1 LARRFLGYVRP
12 YRTPLLSAM
21 ALLFVSGAL
30 ELAGPYLTKIAIDD
44 AIGGG
49 DQSLLGKVVLAFIG
63 VLVLSFVTNYIQ
75 HIIMTRT
82 GQTIMMDLR
91 TELFRHIQK
100 MGLGWFDRNPAGRV
114 VSRVTADVET
124 LNELLTAG
132 LVSIIADVVTL
143 VGITIILFWINPGL
157 AGVTFLVLPFLFLAS
172 MKFRKKARDGFRE
185 TRERVAR
192 LNGIMQETFS
202 GAEVVKLF
210 GREAE
215 NDRLF
220 EVENTGCLRAW
231 LETVAAF
238 AIFFPLVQFLLAAA
252 LATVL
257 WSGGGRVLEGTL
269 TFGEL
274 VAFIQY
280 VQRFFM
286 PLRDLSEKY
295 NVFQAAL
302 ASSERIF
309 GILDTKPDDHFPER
323 AAVETL
329 RGEIVF
335 ENVSF
340 AYKEDE
346 PVLEDIS
353 FRVNPGERI
362 ALVGATGAGKTT
374 ILSLL
379 LGFYRPTR
387 GRILVDGRDVA
398 TLDPRSLRRRFGTV
412 LQDVF
417 LFSGDV
423 EWNVRLGD
431 PSLEGDRVREA
442 LEASRAWSFVEK
454 LPQTLRERLGER
466 GRSLSVGQR
475 QLLSFARAL
484 AIDPDL
490 LLLDEATSSV
500 DSETEAKVQEA
511 IEVLVK
517 DRTCLIV
524 AHRLSTVRDADRI
537 LVFHQGR
544 LREEGD
550 HDQLVRRAGI
560 YARLVELQ
568 FGAEERAA

>member
-1 LARRFLGYVRP
+1 
-12 YRTPLLSAM
+12 
-21 ALLFVSGAL
+21 
-30 ELAGPYLTKIAIDD
+30 
-44 AIGGG
+44 
-49 DQSLLGKVVLAFIG
+49 
-63 VLVLSFVTNYIQ
+63 
-75 HIIMTRT
+75 
-82 GQTIMMDLR
+82 
-91 TELFRHIQK
+91 
-100 MGLGWFDRNPAGRV
+100 
-114 VSRVTADVET
+114 
-124 LNELLTAG
+124 
-132 LVSIIADVVTL
+132 
-143 VGITIILFWINPGL
+143 
-157 AGVTFLVLPFLFLAS
+157 
-172 MKFRKKARDGFRE
+172 
-185 TRERVAR
+185 
-192 LNGIMQETFS
+192 
-202 GAEVVKLF
+202 
-210 GREAE
+210 
-215 NDRLF
+215 
-220 EVENTGCLRAW
+220 
-231 LETVAAF
+231 
-238 AIFFPLVQFLLAAA
+238 
-252 LATVL
+252 
-257 WSGGGRVLEGTL
+257 
-269 TFGEL
+269 
-274 VAFIQY
+274 

-346 PVLEDIS
+346 PVLEDVS

-431 PSLEGDRVREA
+431 PSLDGDRVREA

-466 GRSLSVGQR
+466 GRTLSVGQR